1 LIFNLKNLKEI
12 KFHNFKKIEKIIEY
26 LKSNSEICSVKFFHC
41 FFSEIDL
48 EKFSTFLVGKKTNK
62 YQTEL
67 QKSQFKPFSISLLND
82 YEEEFSEDDDFDIY
96 GEISKVVLLEEK
108 YELKEIEFSSTPLD
122 KGLNSISEIIGHLKS
137 LEMVKFSFNQIN
149 DNENG
154 LMFIKSLLDNENLK
168 EIHITENFIGDQ
180 MVSQFCGIANESLKM
195 LNFSN
200 NMITSSGVEK
210 LIDLLNK
217 DTCMIEDLDISS
229 NFIGNESAIKLL
241 CGKSKLKKLNLSF
254 CGIDL
259 GLVSNKYEDFFEKL
273 GDNSNI
279 EIISLSGNSMI
290 HSETLAKMIE
300 TNNTLKS
307 LDISDCTLNFTEYL
321 EKSIISNSKIEFYNF
336 SECRLGDKN
345 GKSIANI
352 LSSKKSNSSF
362 NLSDNGFTNHFGR
375 ILMDSKIKK
384 MEFLDLTQNDF
395 NMEMREFLKEKL
407 ATSVEYFFIGFQIG
421 KSRKCEP
428 CDGVQMSTVFE
439 E

>member
-1 LIFNLKNLKEI
+1 LKNLKEI
-12 KFHNFKKIEKIIEY
+12 KFHNFKKIEKIIEF

-48 EKFSTFLVGKKTNK
+48 EKFSTFLIGKKTNK
-62 YQTEL
+62 YQTEI
-67 QKSQFKPFSISLLND
+67 QRNQFKPFSISLLND
-82 YEEEFSEDDDFDIY
+82 FEEENSEEDDDFDIY
-96 GEISKVVLLEEK
+96 EEISKVVLLEKK

-137 LEMVKFSFNQIN
+137 LETVKFSFNQIN

-154 LMFIKSLLDNENLK
+154 LMFIKSLLDNDMIK
-168 EIHITENFIGDQ
+168 EIHITENFIGDN
-180 MVSQFCGIANESLKM
+180 MVSHFCRIANESLKI

-210 LIDLLNK
+210 LINLLNK
-217 DTCMIEDLDISS
+217 DTCMIQDLDISS

-241 CGKSKLKKLNLSF
+241 CRKSNLKKLNLSF

-259 GLVSNKYEDFFEKL
+259 GLVPEKYEEFFNTL
-273 GDNSNI
+273 GKNSNL

-290 HSETLAKMIE
+290 HSESLAIMIE
-300 TNNTLKS
+300 MNNTLKS
-307 LDISDCTLNFTEYL
+307 LDISDCTVNFTENL
-321 EKSIISNSKIEFYNF
+321 ENSIISNTKIEFYNF

-352 LSSKKSNSSF
+352 LSSKEITPSY
-362 NLSDNGFTNHFGR
+362 NLSDNGFTNNFGST
-375 ILMDSKIKK
+375 LMNCKIKK

-395 NMEMREFLKEKL
+395 DLEMRENLKEKFSS
-407 ATSVEYFFIGFQIG
+407 SVEYFSIGFQVG

-428 CDGVQMSTVFE
+428 CDGVQMSHVFE